1 MSPMREQCIA
11 QFTACIIHSLTSAHY
26 LGEQVFSTWTHRRP
40 FVQPMAVIA
49 NTFVCR
55 WLRLD
60 FIIFISIYSYTTIAV
75 SHYSLSSVYLH
86 LPTRFLYFYI
96 LFFYCLA
103 SFHFNLKKIL
113 LALLMSRGSILFC
126 LSRNHVSIHAYSFHN
141 YSVLSSWAFVLFSTG
156 TLNTPSHSLL
166 VFKFSVEKLTNS
178 LMTVFAACL
187 LLSVLTSVWHPDA

>member
-1 MSPMREQCIA
+1 MLSSQLALSIV
-11 QFTACIIHSLTSAHY
+11 SLLHITLENKSSAHELIGDLLFNPWQLLPILLCVDDYAWTLLY
-26 LGEQVFSTWTHRRP
+26 LFL
-40 FVQPMAVIA
+40 F
-49 NTFVCR
+49 
-55 WLRLD
+55 
-60 FIIFISIYSYTTIAV
+60 YSYTTIAV

-86 LPTRFLYFYI
+86 LPTRLLYFYI

-187 LLSVLTSVWHPDA
+187 LLSVLTSV